1 MHLYYGML
9 LQLHHFIFR
18 NSKAAAKG
26 TGNWF
31 LWIMLTLLNSS
42 LKLIK
47 FLCIGKDL
55 KVHCQD
61 IQLDNDITAKFFI
74 VAPGT
79 RSQELI
85 ITIVSANLISHLAS
99 RFFSI
104 LGTGFNSAM
113 DIDRLEYSVV

>member
-1 MHLYYGML
+1 ML
-9 LQLHHFIFR
+9 LQLYHLIFG

-31 LWIMLTLLNSS
+31 LWIMLTLLNNY
-42 LKLIK
+42 LNLLK
-47 FLCIGKDL
+47 FLCISNDL

-61 IQLDNDITAKFFI
+61 VQLDNDITAKFFI

-113 DIDRLEYSVV
+113 DIDRLEYSAS

>member
-1 MHLYYGML
+1 ML
-9 LQLHHFIFR
+9 LQLYHLIFG

-31 LWIMLTLLNSS
+31 LWIMLTLLRSS
-42 LKLIK
+42 LNLIEL
-47 FLCIGKDL
+47 LCISNDL

-74 VAPGT
+74 VAPVT
-79 RSQELI
+79 RPQELI
-85 ITIVSANLISHLAS
+85 MTIVSANLISHLAS
-99 RFFSI
+99 RFLSI

-113 DIDRLEYSVV
+113 DIDRLEYSTS